1 VTRDPFAALGL
12 AASRDLTDD
21 DVRAAWR
28 RVAAATHPDRADG
41 GDPAQFAA
49 AASAYSD
56 LRTRFGRNEALADLR
71 TTARRPRSA
80 GRWAPRARPGSGPVR
95 PGRRVPGA
103 GRAGRVGCGA
113 GRTGHGDP
121 GARWAGRVGCGAGRT
136 GHGDPGARWAG
147 HGDPGARWAGR
158 GVPGV
163 SWAGHGVPGA
173 GWAGRVRR
181 GRPGRLALRV
191 TAVAAAS
198 VLVVVIAGWQPATLA
213 LMVGALTWL
222 IRTARQDLAPRP
234 GPGRPP
240 ARRTRPTA

>member
-1 VTRDPFAALGL
+1 MTRDPFAALGL

-80 GRWAPRARPGSGPVR
+80 GRWAPWARPGSGPVR
-95 PGRRVPGA
+95 AGRRVPGA

-113 GRTGHGDP
+113 GP
-121 GARWAGRVGCGAGRT
+121 GA
-136 GHGDPGARWAG
+136 
-147 HGDPGARWAGR
+147 
-158 GVPGV
+158 
-163 SWAGHGVPGA
+163 
-173 GWAGRVRR
+173 
-181 GRPGRLALRV
+181 
-191 TAVAAAS
+191 
-198 VLVVVIAGWQPATLA
+198 ATLA
-213 LMVGALTWL
+213 LAGPDGSGVLLAGPGA
-222 IRTARQDLAPRP
+222 ASLAPA
-234 GPGRPP
+234 GPGAASLAPAGPGESGADGRAGWRCGWRPP
-240 ARRTRPTA
+240 PRQACWSW